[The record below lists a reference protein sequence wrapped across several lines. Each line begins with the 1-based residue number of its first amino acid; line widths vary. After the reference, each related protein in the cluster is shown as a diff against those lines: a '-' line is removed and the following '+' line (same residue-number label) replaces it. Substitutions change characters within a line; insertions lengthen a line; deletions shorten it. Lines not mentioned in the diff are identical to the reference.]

1 LQLRICDDK
10 IFQTNLPEISLQVQN
25 DLNNVIRPITNYVV
39 WDSYTFDPIMED
51 LVKTIAQSIEEYN
64 LSHDAITTS
73 NPNIAP
79 ISNQP
84 M

>member
-73 NPNIAP
+73 K
-79 ISNQP
+79 P